1 MGVFEFVIAL
11 ILISSAAK
19 IIERQRRSTPLP
31 GESVRVDTEELRRIG
46 ETITDLSGRV
56 ERLEEER
63 DFYKDLL
70 EPPAGSRELPPPE

>member
-31 GESVRVDTEELRRIG
+31 GESVRVDTEELRRWPPDGSAWAAGYSAPGASFFWSPMI
-46 ETITDLSGRV
+46 LSAGR
-56 ERLEEER
+56 
-63 DFYKDLL
+63 
-70 EPPAGSRELPPPE
+70 P